1 MIPRPALFL
10 AAAMVLQTAALAQQA
25 APAGQAPA
33 RQDADG
39 TKSYYE
45 PEKIERNG
53 RLMTFSLYASSTPGA
68 RDEVGRYVI
77 NCDSRELAS
86 IARGQTSAPWKLLPG
101 EALYPLSKKLCDW
114 DQPGFFKKMFDKG
127 VAL

>member
-1 MIPRPALFL
+1 MIPRPVLFL
-10 AAAMVLQTAALAQQA
+10 AAAMLMATAALAQQA
-25 APAGQAPA
+25 A

-39 TKSYYE
+39 TKSFYE
-45 PEKIERNG
+45 PDRIERNG

-68 RDEVGRYVI
+68 QDEVGRYVI

-127 VAL
+127 IAL